1 MMPGN
6 FRCGVWVPDHHSLT
20 LACPGRRGG
29 TGRDESAL
37 FREKCP
43 VIESM
48 ARDGIKA
55 GTVEDG
61 VITLVMP

>member
-1 MMPGN
+1 MQE
-6 FRCGVWVPDHHSLT
+6 
-20 LACPGRRGG
+20 A
-29 TGRDESAL
+29 SAL
-37 FREKCP
+37 FREKWP

-55 GTVEDG
+55 GTVDDG